1 MIVVA
6 VRWNGD
12 CVDRSWLV
20 QGWKFRRRPSVSSHC
35 V

>member
-12 CVDRSWLV
+12 SVDRSYFV
-20 QGWKFRRRPSVSSHC
+20 QEMEVSPQAIGI
-35 V
+35 VIA